1 MPTTPLLLG
10 LERSLPSTSPFFH
23 PTQPL
28 AAAAESS
35 TLPLLP
41 HLLLCAKAAAKS
53 HPSSPPRSSLA
64 ATTIASHPLSI
75 AASAKAL
82 RRRCRH
88 MFGVE
93 APSQEDEVSATR
105 SHPRWRRSSGWG
117 IGNEILFQDDGV
129 HGESP
134 AVQGGEEQRQRRRVA
149 APPVVSLL
157 RAGTR
162 RLCFGSWL
170 GLVPGRLGLEA
181 QRLCRGLVAWAGPV
195 CGSLWRLQPRSHPA
209 QGQYFPQ
216 TFGLC
221 QLILPPMTSK
231 IVLFTLL
238 LPPKP
243 SLNPFTK

>member
-53 HPSSPPRSSLA
+53 HPSSPLRSSLA

-75 AASAKAL
+75 AASAEAL

-93 APSQEDEVSATR
+93 APSKRMRSRQRDPIQGGGVQAGEASATR
-105 SHPRWRRSSGWG
+105 SCPKMTASTANPRSFKAVRSSG
-117 IGNEILFQDDGV
+117 N
-129 HGESP
+129 
-134 AVQGGEEQRQRRRVA
+134 GGGSLRRRWCLISAVRT
-149 APPVVSLL
+149 
-157 RAGTR
+157 RAGCASAR
-162 RLCFGSWL
+162 GWAWSLVGS
-170 GLVPGRLGLEA
+170 
-181 QRLCRGLVAWAGPV
+181 
-195 CGSLWRLQPRSHPA
+195 GS
-209 QGQYFPQ
+209 
-216 TFGLC
+216 
-221 QLILPPMTSK
+221 
-231 IVLFTLL
+231 
-238 LPPKP
+238 KP
-243 SLNPFTK
+243 SGCAAAW